1 MDPGPNQATTTITAP
16 PPPEDV
22 EHIELQVLPTA
33 APTAAEPPPG
43 NADPDD
49 PEENEVDIPVPLG
62 VKLTAYRL
70 LNLVVIIATGLAKF
84 ILSMRGQAVAP
95 TGLEWVAGSVFAA
108 LWVLQ
113 SSTRVGALVPAD

>member
-1 MDPGPNQATTTITAP
+1 MDPGPNQPTITTITTTPPPPP

-22 EHIELQVLPTA
+22 EDIELQVLPAA
-33 APTAAEPPPG
+33 APTSSEPPPG

-49 PEENEVDIPVPLG
+49 PEENEVDAPVPLG

-70 LNLVVIIATGLAKF
+70 LNLVIILALGLAKF
-84 ILSMRGQAVAP
+84 ILSLKGQAAAP

-108 LWVLQ
+108 L
-113 SSTRVGALVPAD
+113 